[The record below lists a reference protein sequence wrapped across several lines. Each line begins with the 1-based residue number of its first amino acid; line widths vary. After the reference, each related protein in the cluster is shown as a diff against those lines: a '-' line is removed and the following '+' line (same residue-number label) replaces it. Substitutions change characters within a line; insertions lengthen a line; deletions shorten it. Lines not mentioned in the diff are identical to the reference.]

1 MPQATHSQRP
11 IGAAA
16 MASSSAPAP
25 AVSALLPLPHSPLGL
40 YLVVNH
46 ISKKANVR
54 TLVTS
59 AAAFGAGVIVG
70 A

>member
-1 MPQATHSQRP
+1 M
-11 IGAAA
+11 AAA
-16 MASSSAPAP
+16 SH
-25 AVSALLPLPHSPLGL
+25 PLPHSPLGL

-54 TLVTS
+54 TLMTS

-70 A
+70 ASSTSIRPSIHTIID

>member
-1 MPQATHSQRP
+1 
-11 IGAAA
+11 
-16 MASSSAPAP
+16 MASDPLAPLAP
-25 AVSALLPLPHSPLGL
+25 PAALALPHSPLGL

-54 TLVTS
+54 TLMTS

-70 A
+70 ASNSMPTRPFWSLDFN